1 MRWTRSSAP
10 TTSAPAASASRALSP
25 WANATTRC
33 ERPVPAGRTAEPRTI
48 WSAWRGSSP
57 VRMCSSIVSS
67 NLAYAVSLTNLA
79 PSSGAYCFSGSIFST
94 AARYFLPCLAISSSS
109 SALNL
114 NAHAPRGAFDHAHR
128 GLDVVGIQVFHFRF
142 GDFAH
147 LGPPYRARSGAARS
161 TAALVDAR
169 SLLDQV
175 SGGRCLGDEAERA
188 ILKDRDQRGDDHARL
203 GGRALVVF
211 LQERHH
217 VDAVLAQRRADGR
230 RGGGFASGQLQGD
243 DGLNLFCHLDL
254 RQFAGPVR
262 SPVRPVSPV
271 QRMTQGHGL
280 CLFRG

>member
-1 MRWTRSSAP
+1 MRCTSSSAP

-57 VRMCSSIVSS
+57 VRICSSIVSS

-142 GDFAH
+142 GDLAH
-147 LGPPYRARSGAARS
+147 LGPPDRPGVRAAGR
-161 TAALVDAR
+161 TAALIDAR
-169 SLLDQV
+169 GFLDQIC
-175 SGGRCLGDEAERA
+175 RWRRLGDKAERA
-188 ILKDRDQRGDDHARL
+188 ILEDRDQRGDDHARL
-203 GGRALVVF
+203 SGGALVVL

-217 VDAVLAQRRADGR
+217 VDAMLSQRRADRR
-230 RGGGFASGQLQGD
+230 RGRGFARGQLQGD
-243 DGLNLFCHLDL
+243 DGFD
-254 RQFAGPVR
+254 
-262 SPVRPVSPV
+262 
-271 QRMTQGHGL
+271 
-280 CLFRG
+280 LFRHRVLFPGGDPPG